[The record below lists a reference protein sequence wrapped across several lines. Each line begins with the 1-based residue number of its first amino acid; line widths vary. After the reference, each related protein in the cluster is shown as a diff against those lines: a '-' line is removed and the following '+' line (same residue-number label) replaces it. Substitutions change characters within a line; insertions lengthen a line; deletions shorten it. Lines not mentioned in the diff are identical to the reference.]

1 MINAYNGAV
10 HAQSSDTTNMENL
23 STQQPPSTVDTD
35 TYQNRPSQQA
45 QDTPTLSCLQIAQ
58 AEWAKLFQTRPPI
71 DACNG
76 HRPFLLSSTNQRKNE
91 RWGDPMREKESS
103 VMRVYALNLNG
114 LSMDR
119 RGGQFDELCSISKE
133 IQADVICCQEHK
145 VDTTN
150 PVFRSILL
158 HTMRQHWQRSRLVT
172 GTTKQSFTHWY
183 KPGGS
188 MMFSTGNLT
197 DRIVEQQQD
206 FIGGWVTQT
215 FKGQHNAQIIV
226 MSAYQVVT
234 YNTHTGL
241 LTTTAQQRSNLIH
254 CQDPILEPRKAFKR
268 DLRKLLQFLID
279 REDDILLVGDFNETI
294 DDLNSGMSKIVSDF
308 HLVDLMQGRSGHPFP
323 ATYARGKHRLDYGF
337 ATQRVADALESA
349 GYEAFNE
356 RFPTDHRAYYFDFN
370 VDQLFRNAHARLAP
384 PRRYVC

>member
-1 MINAYNGAV
+1 
-10 HAQSSDTTNMENL
+10 
-23 STQQPPSTVDTD
+23 
-35 TYQNRPSQQA
+35 
-45 QDTPTLSCLQIAQ
+45 
-58 AEWAKLFQTRPPI
+58 
-71 DACNG
+71 
-76 HRPFLLSSTNQRKNE
+76 
-91 RWGDPMREKESS
+91 
-103 VMRVYALNLNG
+103 
-114 LSMDR
+114 
-119 RGGQFDELCSISKE
+119 
-133 IQADVICCQEHK
+133 
-145 VDTTN
+145 
-150 PVFRSILL
+150 
-158 HTMRQHWQRSRLVT
+158 
-172 GTTKQSFTHWY
+172 
-183 KPGGS
+183 

>member
-45 QDTPTLSCLQIAQ
+45 QHTPTLSCLQIAQ

-114 LSMDR
+114 LSLDR

-158 HTMRQHWQRSRLVT
+158 HTMRQH
-172 GTTKQSFTHWY
+172 
-183 KPGGS
+183 
-188 MMFSTGNLT
+188 
-197 DRIVEQQQD
+197 
-206 FIGGWVTQT
+206 
-215 FKGQHNAQIIV
+215 
-226 MSAYQVVT
+226 
-234 YNTHTGL
+234 
-241 LTTTAQQRSNLIH
+241 
-254 CQDPILEPRKAFKR
+254 
-268 DLRKLLQFLID
+268 
-279 REDDILLVGDFNETI
+279 
-294 DDLNSGMSKIVSDF
+294 
-308 HLVDLMQGRSGHPFP
+308 
-323 ATYARGKHRLDYGF
+323 
-337 ATQRVADALESA
+337 
-349 GYEAFNE
+349 
-356 RFPTDHRAYYFDFN
+356 
-370 VDQLFRNAHARLAP
+370 
-384 PRRYVC
+384 